1 MFQKLVF
8 FACLQVIFS
17 YYLYNDKTNQVISY
31 PALDKLPEGFK
42 IIRPPR
48 TLKRAFIDRSNLVCQ
63 DSGFHCKE
71 PFDKSATF
79 QFECEIDDQCP
90 QNYKCCPQKCF
101 THKICSQGN
110 IHSYGIGN
118 GPSVNPFIPRRS
130 SQPDNDLSNNQK
142 TPRHCQKWPYPC
154 SRPYSY
160 QFSNPYKCDIDAQC
174 PQGYLCCQQDCFLH
188 KICSKELS
196 SDEYVEELRRKDDQS
211 AVTKRTTTLEPEMTS
226 TTDAQ
231 TETTTEEATTLTT
244 TEPTTTEESNSED
257 EENEETTTI
266 IEKTTTKETDIKEE
280 NEDNKE
286 NSNEIN
292 PVAIGT
298 TTEKEDSEYEEE
310 GESEESEEEIKTTT
324 VDPNAIIPEY
334 KDYYD
339 SAESESE

>member
-101 THKICSQGN
+101 KHKICSQGN

-118 GPSVNPFIPRRS
+118 GPSVNPFIHRRS
-130 SQPDNDLSNNQK
+130 SQPDNDSSKNQK

-160 QFSNPYKCDIDAQC
+160 HFSNPYKCDIDAQC

-196 SDEYVEELRRKDDQS
+196 SDEYVEELRRDDQS
-211 AVTKRTTTLEPEMTS
+211 AVTKRTTTLEPEITS
-226 TTDAQ
+226 ATDAQ
-231 TETTTEEATTLTT
+231 TETTTNEATTPTT

-257 EENEETTTI
+257 EDSEETTTV
-266 IEKTTTKETDIKEE
+266 IEITTKENDMEE
-280 NEDNKE
+280 KDNEDNKE
-286 NSNEIN
+286 NTNERN
-292 PVAIGT
+292 PVAIET

-310 GESEESEEEIKTTT
+310 DESEESEEEIKTTT

-339 SAESESE
+339 SAESEAE